1 MIKSSRASG
10 WLSWLYLHKGLL
22 NLKTKLLRNPE
33 LNSTDNNF
41 KWNAVWHKN
50 YGVIFLVKKILII
63 GIVMGICLLFIIPS
77 GATPDEVIL
86 DDQVELSIPGAF
98 ELVDTDQNRKG
109 ELIKFKLEIKAYR
122 EGDFIVTGNLEGKKK
137 GEWLGLATT
146 VMPFKWSPDNTVVEM
161 TFATGNIRKYQIS
174 GPYRVNISLKEG
186 NWVLPEQVA
195 GFSPEYSWKSFED
208 MPATEKG
215 EVKTLSEAERA
226 AQTWAEYHSV
236 ELGKL
241 IDIDYNYDKW
251 QVDYE
256 ARRGDSI
263 FRFLVSPQGMVK
275 MMKIA
280 KR

>member
-1 MIKSSRASG
+1 M
-10 WLSWLYLHKGLL
+10 
-22 NLKTKLLRNPE
+22 
-33 LNSTDNNF
+33 
-41 KWNAVWHKN
+41 
-50 YGVIFLVKKILII
+50 VKKVLII
-63 GIVMGICLLFIIPS
+63 GIVMGIGLMFIIPS
-77 GATPDEVIL
+77 DATPDEVIL
-86 DDQVELSIPGAF
+86 DEQVELSIPGTF
-98 ELVDTDQNRKG
+98 ELVDADQDHKG
-109 ELIKFKLEIKAYR
+109 ESIKFKLEIKAYR
-122 EGDFIVTGNLEGKKK
+122 EGDFIVTGNLEGKQK

-146 VMPFKWSPDNTVVEM
+146 VIPFKWSPDNSVIEL

-186 NWVLPEQVA
+186 NWVMPEQVA
-195 GFSPEYSWKSFED
+195 GFSPEYSWKGFED
-208 MPATEKG
+208 TPAAGNG

-241 IDIDYNYDKW
+241 INIDYNYDNW
-251 QVDYE
+251 QVDYQ
-256 ARRGDSI
+256 ARRGNSI

>member
-1 MIKSSRASG
+1 M
-10 WLSWLYLHKGLL
+10 L
-22 NLKTKLLRNPE
+22 
-33 LNSTDNNF
+33 
-41 KWNAVWHKN
+41 
-50 YGVIFLVKKILII
+50 KKILII
-63 GIVMGICLLFIIPS
+63 GLMMGICLMFIIPS
-77 GATPDEVIL
+77 DATPDEVIL
-86 DDQVELSIPGAF
+86 DDQVELSIPGTF
-98 ELVDTDQNRKG
+98 ELIDADHDRKG
-109 ELIKFKLEIKAYR
+109 ESIKFKLEIKAYR

-146 VMPFKWSPDNTVVEM
+146 VVPYKWSPDNSVIEM
-161 TFATGNIRKYQIS
+161 TFATGNIQKYRIS
-174 GPYRVNISLKEG
+174 GPYRVNVSLKEG

-195 GFSPEYSWKSFED
+195 GFSPEYSWKGFEN
-208 MPATEKG
+208 TSTTGNG

-241 IDIDYNYDKW
+241 IDIDYNYDNW
-251 QVDYE
+251 QVDYQ
-256 ARRGDSI
+256 ARRGDSV